1 MPLNLMYITNNP
13 AVAQIAQ
20 RSGIDR
26 IFVDMEYIGKEERQA
41 GLNTVKSRHTVQDIQ
56 NINEVLTTSEL
67 LVRVNPIHDKT
78 AEYASSETE
87 IEASIE
93 VGGKVLM
100 LPMVKTAKEVERFIK
115 AVGGRAKTMLL
126 IETAEANENI
136 DELLRVDGIDEV
148 HIGLNDMHIAYKK
161 KFMFELLTDGTVE
174 RLCGIFQKKGIPYG
188 FGGIARLG
196 YGTLPAEKII
206 VEHYRLGSTKAIV
219 SRSFCNANA
228 GIPLEEVE
236 RLFIPGVQAIRAF
249 EEEVRSYT
257 PKQISDNRKEVEKL
271 IQRIIK
277 N

>member
-271 IQRIIK
+271 IQKIIQ

>member
-13 AVAQIAQ
+13 EVAKIAQ

-26 IFVDMEYIGKEERQA
+26 IFVDMEYIGKEERQK
-41 GLNTVKSRHTVQDIQ
+41 GLNTVKSRHTVQDIR
-56 NINEVLTTSEL
+56 NIKEVLTTSEL
-67 LVRVNPIHDKT
+67 LVRVNPIHEKT

-87 IEASIE
+87 IETAIE
-93 VGGKVLM
+93 TGAKVIM
-100 LPMVKTAKEVERFIK
+100 LPMIKTTKEVERFIK
-115 AVGGRAKTMLL
+115 TVDGRAKTMLL

-136 DELLRVDGIDEV
+136 EELLQVDGIDEV

-174 RLCGIFQKKGIPYG
+174 RLCEIFQKKGVPYG

-196 YGTLPAEKII
+196 YGMLPAEKII

-228 GIPLEEVE
+228 GIPLDEVE

-249 EEEVRSYT
+249 EEKVRLYT
-257 PKQISDNRKEVEKL
+257 PKQFTENRKDVENL
-271 IQRIIK
+271 IQEIIK